1 MLPGSGDL
9 ISQFLRRGRAR
20 NSYWTGA
27 ENLVRANGANTG
39 KLGAGRTIEADPA
52 IALSIGSR
60 RLAART
66 CVERQRR
73 RFPRVRV
80 ICSCVC
86 FGNLVGKTESA
97 HRIPIAHTVVEQAA
111 NILRAVIEA
120 EGDADALPLFQI
132 ALAIGNSIQGEA
144 LSRGA
149 QCVFLIAYLERLL
162 LRLGGRGFTCCACKV
177 RGAQYTKHSKDR

>member
-27 ENLVRANGANTG
+27 KNLVRANGANTG
-39 KLGAGRTIEADPA
+39 KLGAGRTVEADPA

-66 CVERQRR
+66 RVERQRWR
-73 RFPRVRV
+73 LPGVRV

-86 FGNLVGKTESA
+86 FGDLVGKTESA

-111 NILRAVIEA
+111 NILTVIEV
-120 EGDADALPLFQI
+120 EGDADAFPLFQI
-132 ALAIGNSIQGEA
+132 AVAVGDPIQSEA

-162 LRLGGRGFTCCACKV
+162 LRLGCRGFSCCARKV
-177 RGAQYTKHSKDR
+177 RDTQQTKHSKGG

>member
-27 ENLVRANGANTG
+27 KNLVRANGANTG
-39 KLGAGRTIEADPA
+39 KLGAGRTIEAEPA
-52 IALSIGSR
+52 IALSVGSR
-60 RLAART
+60 RLAAART
-66 CVERQRR
+66 RVERQRR
-73 RFPRVRV
+73 WLPGARI

-86 FGNLVGKTESA
+86 FGDLVGKTEGA
-97 HRIPIAHTVVEQAA
+97 HRIPIAHTIIEQAA
-111 NILRAVIEA
+111 NILTVIEV
-120 EGDADALPLFQI
+120 EGDADAIPLFQI
-132 ALAIGNSIQGEA
+132 ALAVGDPIQVEA

-162 LRLGGRGFTCCACKV
+162 LRLRRRGFSCCICKV
-177 RGAQYTKHSKDR
+177 RDTQHTKRSKGG

>member
-9 ISQFLRRGRAR
+9 ISQFLRRVHAR

-27 ENLVRANGANTG
+27 KNLVSANRANTG

-73 RFPRVRV
+73 RLPGVRV
-80 ICSCVC
+80 VCSCVC
-86 FGNLVGKTESA
+86 LGDLVGKTESA
-97 HRIPIAHTVVEQAA
+97 HRIPIAQTVVEQAA
-111 NILRAVIEA
+111 NILTVIEV
-120 EGDADALPLFQI
+120 ESDADAFPLFQI
-132 ALAIGNSIQGEA
+132 ALAVGYLIQSEA

-149 QCVFLIAYLERLL
+149 QCILLIAYLERLL
-162 LRLGGRGFTCCACKV
+162 LRLGRRGLCACHV
-177 RGAQYTKHSKDR
+177 R

>member
-9 ISQFLRRGRAR
+9 IAQFLRRGRAR

-27 ENLVRANGANTG
+27 KNLVRANGANTG
-39 KLGAGRTIEADPA
+39 KLGAGRTIEAEPA

-60 RLAART
+60 RLAAART

-73 RFPRVRV
+73 RLPGVRV
-80 ICSCVC
+80 ICSRVC
-86 FGNLVGKTESA
+86 FGDLVGKTESA
-97 HRIPIAHTVVEQAA
+97 DRIPIAHTVVEQAA
-111 NILRAVIEA
+111 NILTVIEV
-120 EGDADALPLFQI
+120 EGDADAFPLFQI
-132 ALAIGNSIQGEA
+132 AVAVGDPIQSEA

-162 LRLGGRGFTCCACKV
+162 LRFGRRGFSCCARKV
-177 RGAQYTKHSKDR
+177 RDIQHTKHSKGG